1 MIAILD
7 YGYGNIKSI
16 FNAFK
21 FLDIDCKVIKNFNQV
36 NFKKLI
42 LPGVG
47 AFSTAMD
54 VIKKNNFENDIKI
67 FLDDKSNCML
77 GICLGMQLLATLGR
91 EGEVTSGLDLIKGET
106 HYLKKKEEITH
117 HVGWNNIKILK
128 DNKILKNI
136 KENVDFYFCHS
147 IFFNCSNE
155 FIIAESKHN
164 ISFPAVINKENI
176 YGIQFHPEKSL
187 SNGLQIFK
195 NFSEI

>member
-147 IFFNCSNE
+147 IFFNCSKE

>member
-54 VIKKNNFENDIKI
+54 VIKKKNFENDIKI

-147 IFFNCSNE
+147 IFFNCSKE